1 MKELSDSMGSHMVSI
16 FLSFI
21 PGQRSAEIQEAHRP
35 EVEYYQAAP
44 SDNKYMSGPDG
55 DGCKIGEQTFH
66 QLGTDSTYT
75 MRPDF
80 HRLTQRE
87 REVRYSKCNLQRCKR
102 VRQKDHLIKGLFNK
116 RCRRAS
122 PSQCCFFTR
131 SPTSPF
137 YNNFCFI
144 RTSAT
149 L

>member
-87 REVRYSKCNLQRCKR
+87 RK
-102 VRQKDHLIKGLFNK
+102 
-116 RCRRAS
+116 
-122 PSQCCFFTR
+122 
-131 SPTSPF
+131 
-137 YNNFCFI
+137 
-144 RTSAT
+144 
-149 L
+149 